1 MKHIIVLVLT
11 LLIFSSNYIFVLAD
25 EEEEE
30 LYITD
35 DLVLQQLD
43 NIDTRILEDIIGR
56 INMET
61 EDFLPAL
68 DIREMTLSLLRGEQT
83 LTFQGTVNGIFK
95 YLFREVVVNFSILVK
110 LMILS
115 ILCAFLNNLSNAFES
130 EAVSKLAYIV
140 CYLVIIAIVIQ
151 SFSLAT
157 KIGLNAINDMVNFM
171 QALLPILLT
180 FLMAMGGITTA
191 ALFQPIIIGS
201 VGIVSTLTKDIIV
214 PMIFFSAI
222 LSIINHMTDKIQ
234 ISKLALLLK
243 QICILLMGL
252 TLTVFTG
259 IITIQGVAASTT
271 DGVAIRTAKFAVDKF
286 IPIVG
291 GFLTEA
297 VDTIIGCSLLLK
309 NGIGALGSIALAF
322 IVVMPLL
329 KILSLILI
337 YKIASAMIEPI
348 IDGQL
353 SNCLKEM
360 SNSLTML
367 FAAVLTVAIMFFMAV
382 TIIVGAGNMT
392 LMMR

>member
-1 MKHIIVLVLT
+1 MKRIIVLVLT
-11 LLIFSSNYIFVLAD
+11 LLIFFSNYIFVLAND
-25 EEEEE
+25 DEE

-35 DLVLQQLD
+35 DLVLQQLE
-43 NIDTRILEDIIGR
+43 NIDTRALEDIIGK

-68 DIREMTLSLLRGEQT
+68 DIRAMTLSLLKGEQT
-83 LTFQGTVNGIFK
+83 LTFQGTVNGLFK
-95 YLFREVVVNFSILVK
+95 YLFREVVVNFSLLAK

-130 EAVSKLAYIV
+130 EAVGKLAYIV
-140 CYLVIIAIVIQ
+140 CYLVIIAIAVQ
-151 SFSLAT
+151 SFSVAT
-157 KIGLNAINDMVNFM
+157 QIGLNAINDMVNFM

-180 FLMAMGGITTA
+180 FLMATGGITTT

-201 VGIVSTLTKDIIV
+201 VGIISTLTKDIIV
-214 PMIFFSAI
+214 PIIFFSAI

-259 IITIQGVAASTT
+259 IITIQGVAASTA

-297 VDTIIGCSLLLK
+297 VDTIMGCSLLLK
-309 NGIGALGSIALAF
+309 NGIGALGLIALAF

-337 YKIASAMIEPI
+337 YKIASAIIEPI

-367 FAAVLTVAIMFFMAV
+367 FAAVLTVAIMFFIAV
-382 TIIVGAGNMT
+382 TIIVGAGNIT

>member
-1 MKHIIVLVLT
+1 MKRIIVLVLT
-11 LLIFSSNYIFVLAD
+11 LLIFFSNYIFVLAND
-25 EEEEE
+25 GEE

-35 DLVLQQLD
+35 DLVLQQLE
-43 NIDTRILEDIIGR
+43 NIDTEALEDIIGK

-68 DIREMTLSLLRGEQT
+68 DIRAMTLSLLKGEQT
-83 LTFQGTVNGIFK
+83 LTFQGTVNGLFK
-95 YLFREVVVNFSILVK
+95 YLFREVVVNFSLLAK

-130 EAVSKLAYIV
+130 EAVGKLAYIV
-140 CYLVIIAIVIQ
+140 CYLVIIAIAVQ
-151 SFSLAT
+151 SFSVAT

-180 FLMAMGGITTA
+180 FLMATGGITTT

-201 VGIVSTLTKDIIV
+201 VGIISTLTKDIIV
-214 PMIFFSAI
+214 PIIFFSAI

-259 IITIQGVAASTT
+259 IITIQGVAASTA

-297 VDTIIGCSLLLK
+297 VDTIMGCSLLLK
-309 NGIGALGSIALAF
+309 NGIGALGLIALAF

-337 YKIASAMIEPI
+337 YKIASAIIEPI

-367 FAAVLTVAIMFFMAV
+367 FAAVLTVAIMFFIAV
-382 TIIVGAGNMT
+382 TIIVGAGNIT

>member
-1 MKHIIVLVLT
+1 MKRIIVLVLT
-11 LLIFSSNYIFVLAD
+11 LLIFFSNYIFVLAND
-25 EEEEE
+25 GEE

-35 DLVLQQLD
+35 DLVLQQLE
-43 NIDTRILEDIIGR
+43 NIDTEALEDIIGK

-68 DIREMTLSLLRGEQT
+68 DIRAMTLSLLKGEQT
-83 LTFQGTVNGIFK
+83 LTFQGTVNGLFK
-95 YLFREVVVNFSILVK
+95 YLFREVVVNFSLLAK

-130 EAVSKLAYIV
+130 EAVGKLAYIV
-140 CYLVIIAIVIQ
+140 CYLVIIAIAVQ
-151 SFSLAT
+151 SFSVAT
-157 KIGLNAINDMVNFM
+157 QIGLNAINDMVNFM

-180 FLMAMGGITTA
+180 FLMATGGITTT

-201 VGIVSTLTKDIIV
+201 VGIISTLTKDIIV
-214 PMIFFSAI
+214 PIIFFSAI

-259 IITIQGVAASTT
+259 IITIQGVAASTA

-297 VDTIIGCSLLLK
+297 VDTIMGCSLLLK
-309 NGIGALGSIALAF
+309 NGIGALGLIALAF

-337 YKIASAMIEPI
+337 YKIASAIIEPI

-367 FAAVLTVAIMFFMAV
+367 FAAVLTVAIMFFIAV
-382 TIIVGAGNMT
+382 TIIVGAGNIT

>member
-1 MKHIIVLVLT
+1 MKRIIIVVLS
-11 LLIFSSNYIFVLAD
+11 LLISFSNYTFALAED
-25 EEEEE
+25 G
-30 LYITD
+30 LTIQITD
-35 DLVLQQLD
+35 DLILQQLE
-43 NIDTRILEDIIGR
+43 NIDTRALDEVIGK
-56 INMET
+56 INMEA
-61 EDFLPAL
+61 EDFLPKLEIKAM
-68 DIREMTLSLLRGEQT
+68 ILSLLKGEQT
-83 LTFQGTVNGIFK
+83 LTVKGTLNGLLK
-95 YLFREVVVNFSILVK
+95 YLFREVVANSSLLAR

-115 ILCAFLNNLSNAFES
+115 IICAFLNNLSNAFES
-130 EAVSKLAYIV
+130 EAVGKLAYIV
-140 CYLVIIAIVIQ
+140 SYLVIIAIAVQ

-157 KIGLNAINDMVNFM
+157 MIGLNAIGDMVTFM

-180 FLMAMGGITTA
+180 FLMAMGGITTTA
-191 ALFQPIIIGS
+191 MFQPVIIGS
-201 VGIVSTLTKDIIV
+201 VGIISTLTKDIIV
-214 PMIFFSAI
+214 PIIFFSAI
-222 LSIINHMTDKIQ
+222 LSIINHMTDKIH
-234 ISKLALLLK
+234 ISKLASLLK
-243 QICILLMGL
+243 QVSIVLMGL
-252 TLTVFTG
+252 TLKVFTG

-297 VDTIIGCSLLLK
+297 VDTIMGCSLLLK
-309 NGIGALGSIALAF
+309 NGIGALGLIVLAF

-348 IDGQL
+348 TDGQL
-353 SNCLKEM
+353 SSCLNDM

-367 FAAVLTVAIMFFMAV
+367 FAAVLTVAIMFFIAV

>member
-1 MKHIIVLVLT
+1 MKRIIVLVLT
-11 LLIFSSNYIFVLAD
+11 LLIFFSNYIFVLAND
-25 EEEEE
+25 DEE

-35 DLVLQQLD
+35 DLVLQQLE
-43 NIDTRILEDIIGR
+43 NIDTEALEDIIGK

-68 DIREMTLSLLRGEQT
+68 DIRAMTLSLLKGEQT
-83 LTFQGTVNGIFK
+83 LTFQGTVNGLFK
-95 YLFREVVVNFSILVK
+95 YLFREVVVNFSLLAK

-130 EAVSKLAYIV
+130 EAVGKLAYIV
-140 CYLVIIAIVIQ
+140 CYLVIIAIAVQ
-151 SFSLAT
+151 SFSVAT

-180 FLMAMGGITTA
+180 FLMATGGITTT

-201 VGIVSTLTKDIIV
+201 VGIISTLTKDIIV
-214 PMIFFSAI
+214 PIIFFSAI

-259 IITIQGVAASTT
+259 IITIQGVAASTA

-297 VDTIIGCSLLLK
+297 VDTIMGCSLLLK
-309 NGIGALGSIALAF
+309 NGIGALGLIALAF

-337 YKIASAMIEPI
+337 YKIASAIIEPI

-367 FAAVLTVAIMFFMAV
+367 FAAVLTVAIMFFIAV
-382 TIIVGAGNMT
+382 TIIVGAGNIT

>member
-1 MKHIIVLVLT
+1 MKRIIVLVLT
-11 LLIFSSNYIFVLAD
+11 LLIFFSNYIFVLAND
-25 EEEEE
+25 DEE

-35 DLVLQQLD
+35 DLVLQQLE
-43 NIDTRILEDIIGR
+43 NIDTEALEDIIGK

-68 DIREMTLSLLRGEQT
+68 DIRAMTLSLLKGEQT
-83 LTFQGTVNGIFK
+83 LTFQGTVNGLFK
-95 YLFREVVVNFSILVK
+95 YLFREVVVNFSLLAK

-130 EAVSKLAYIV
+130 EAVDKLAYIV
-140 CYLVIIAIVIQ
+140 CYLVIIAIAVQ
-151 SFSLAT
+151 SFSVAT

-180 FLMAMGGITTA
+180 FLMATGGITTT

-201 VGIVSTLTKDIIV
+201 VGIISTLTKDIIV
-214 PMIFFSAI
+214 PIIFFSAI

-259 IITIQGVAASTT
+259 IITIQGVAASTA

-297 VDTIIGCSLLLK
+297 VDTIMGCSLLLK
-309 NGIGALGSIALAF
+309 NGIGALGLIALAF

-337 YKIASAMIEPI
+337 YKIASAIIEPI

-367 FAAVLTVAIMFFMAV
+367 FAAVLTVAIMFFIAV
-382 TIIVGAGNMT
+382 TIIVGAGNIT